1 MHPKSLLA
9 CTEAQKIQ
17 FCFHG
22 NVGNVVMKSSC
33 TAQQEVTI
41 KTTATEKMHGI
52 GVKVDTLIL
61 TTTRIYVINSFDTC
75 SRLFSSND

>member
-1 MHPKSLLA
+1 MQSKSLLA

-17 FCFHG
+17 FCFH
-22 NVGNVVMKSSC
+22 GNVVMKSSC

-75 SRLFSSND
+75 SRLFLSND